1 MIARIQQKL
10 LHHVDEHSLS
20 SLRHWQHM
28 YTQLS
33 MLPVSEMQEVA
44 ISFLERSGMS
54 VHILTGDR
62 FLFVA
67 ELQVGARETLLFSMH
82 LSDSP
87 STTASSI
94 ATALVAYQAALDTCF
109 HVLESLPVN
118 IKWVFDGRT
127 RQLSQAF
134 SSATSDRTK
143 YADFLQADTCVWYLS
158 EQRAVSMDA
167 LPLLALGTKGSLNVE
182 LTVQTT
188 NVPIETHYGA
198 IAPNA
203 AWQLLWALDTVKDR
217 REDILVEGFYDAVL
231 PVEDDVIEALARLV
245 DNAPS
250 LSTQWELQEPFL
262 GLQDL
267 QQYYAYFLTPS
278 CTVSSIH
285 SGQLLEDQTAFIP
298 QTAHARLDF
307 QLVPQQ
313 DPFDIYSKLQNHLL
327 NQNYTMV
334 QAQLLR
340 AIQPTYTPLSDSFVQ
355 FVIQATT
362 AAYGRSPQIL
372 PLVPADNPSHLFQ
385 ELALPTVIV
394 PLPFVV
400 SEPQDLYSTFYQ
412 ESLIQHI
419 KQAALL
425 IAGTTSMHETGQ

>member
-1 MIARIQQKL
+1 
-10 LHHVDEHSLS
+10 
-20 SLRHWQHM
+20 M

-33 MLPVSEMQEVA
+33 MLPVSEMQGVA
-44 ISFLERSGMS
+44 ISFLEQSGMS
-54 VHILTGDR
+54 VHVLTGDQ
-62 FLFVA
+62 FFFVG

-82 LSDSP
+82 LPDS
-87 STTASSI
+87 STTTASSL

-109 HVLESLPVN
+109 HVLGSLPVN
-118 IKWVFDGRT
+118 IKWVFDGRS
-127 RQLSQAF
+127 RQPSQAF
-134 SSATSDRTK
+134 LNATSDRTV
-143 YADFLQADTCVWYLS
+143 YTDFLQADTCIWYLS

-167 LPLLALGTKGSLNVE
+167 LPLLVLGTKGSLNVE

-188 NVPIETHYGA
+188 SVPIEIHYA
-198 IAPNA
+198 AVAPNA

-217 REDILVEGFYDAVL
+217 REDILVEGFYDTVL

-245 DNAPS
+245 GNAPS
-250 LSTQWELQEPFL
+250 LSTQWKLQEPFL

-278 CTVSSIH
+278 CTVSFIH
-285 SGQLLEDQTAFIP
+285 AGQPLEDQAVFIP
-298 QTAHARLDF
+298 QTARARLDF

-334 QAQLLR
+334 QIQLLL

-355 FVIQATT
+355 FVIQTTT
-362 AAYGRSPQIL
+362 AAYGRSPHIL
-372 PLVPADNPSHLFQ
+372 PLVSVDNLSHLLQ
-385 ELALPTVIV
+385 ELTLPIVIV
-394 PLPFVV
+394 PLPFVI
-400 SEPQDLYSTFYQ
+400 SEPQELYNTFYQ
-412 ESLIQHI
+412 ESFIQHI

-425 IAGTTSMHETGQ
+425 IAGNTSMHETGQ